1 VDALAG
7 KPEAKTLEA
16 QLASPQAGSTH
27 LTAEASYFYQ
37 GADQA
42 LVNVALSVPGDSFN
56 FEKDKKNF
64 HCDITILGVAY
75 RQDGSVAARFSDSRA
90 LDYEKKDLKGF
101 TQGAFNYRTGFDIAP
116 GQYKLKIAVSTG
128 GNSFA
133 KQEVPLTVR
142 PYNGN
147 QFNISGVM
155 LSDQIQKVSDAAVS
169 MDEALLEDQKTF
181 VAQGVQLEPS
191 PNNTFKAGAQL
202 ALYVEVYEPQLAA
215 GGQPA
220 VQLRYEVVDRKTNQ
234 PVANMTTPVDAFA
247 KAGNP
252 VIPIGIPL
260 RLNGVQPGQ
269 YELEILAMDASGNR
283 TPVERADFDLN

>member
-1 VDALAG
+1 
-7 KPEAKTLEA
+7 
-16 QLASPQAGSTH
+16 
-27 LTAEASYFYQ
+27 
-37 GADQA
+37 
-42 LVNVALSVPGDSFN
+42 
-56 FEKDKKNF
+56 
-64 HCDITILGVAY
+64 
-75 RQDGSVAARFSDSRA
+75 VAARFSDSRA
-90 LDYEKKDLKGF
+90 LDYEKKDFKEF

-147 QFNISGVM
+147 QFNISGVI
-155 LSDQIQKVSDAAVS
+155 LSDQIQKVSDSAVS

-181 VAQGVQLEPS
+181 VAQGVQLQPS
-191 PNNTFKAGAQL
+191 ANNTFKAGGQL
-202 ALYVEVYEPQLAA
+202 ALYVEVYAPHLAA
-215 GGQPA
+215 GGQSA

-234 PVANMTTPVDAFA
+234 AVFQNTAAVDRFA

-260 RLNGVQPGQ
+260 GLNGVQPGQ
-269 YELEILAMDASGNR
+269 YELEILAMDGSGNR
-283 TPVERADFDLN
+283 TPVEHAMFDLN